1 MISSLPNRRNVVY
14 YFEPRPVRLL
24 DIL

>member
-1 MISSLPNRRNVVY
+1 MISSLPNRRNGIY